1 MGIRRGQDWSA
12 LLQAAGLEAPGYDEA
27 VANTN
32 ELVAKKKLIERNIQ
46 DAKSKGGRK
55 K

>member
-1 MGIRRGQDWSA
+1 MRARRGQDWTA

-27 VANTN
+27 VADTN
-32 ELVAKKKLIERNIQ
+32 ELVAKRKLVERNIQ

-55 K
+55 R

>member
-1 MGIRRGQDWSA
+1 MTRRGQDWTS
-12 LLQAAGLEAPGYDEA
+12 LLRAAGLEAPGYDEA
-27 VANTN
+27 VANAN
-32 ELVAKKKLIERNIQ
+32 ELVAKKKLIERNIR

>member
-32 ELVAKKKLIERNIQ
+32 ELVANKKLIERNIQ

-55 K
+55 R

>member
-1 MGIRRGQDWSA
+1 MTTRRGQDWA
-12 LLQAAGLEAPGYDEA
+12 ELLRTAGLEAPGYDEA
-27 VANTN
+27 AANTN